1 MRVDFPSFSSD
12 FRPRCLISAIT
23 LTLSFL
29 WSCLYFSPIQ
39 TLQYM
44 SSSFFLTLTLT
55 LTPTPTPTLTLT
67 LAPCSDPRLWNA
79 YISFDGNT
87 ALANLLCFF
96 FLMLNCFLLFLQNNS
111 IILSFPFLVISFS
124 HGLPPVSEYHFLPIL

>member
-12 FRPRCLISAIT
+12 LGPRCLVSAIT

-44 SSSFFLTLTLT
+44 SSFCS
-55 LTPTPTPTLTLT
+55 
-67 LAPCSDPRLWNA
+67 APCSDPRLWNVSLILVLH
-79 YISFDGNT
+79 IS
-87 ALANLLCFF
+87 ALTETQLLQTCCAFF

-111 IILSFPFLVISFS
+111 IILSFPFLVISSS
-124 HGLPPVSEYHFLPIL
+124 HGLPPVSEYHFLPIS